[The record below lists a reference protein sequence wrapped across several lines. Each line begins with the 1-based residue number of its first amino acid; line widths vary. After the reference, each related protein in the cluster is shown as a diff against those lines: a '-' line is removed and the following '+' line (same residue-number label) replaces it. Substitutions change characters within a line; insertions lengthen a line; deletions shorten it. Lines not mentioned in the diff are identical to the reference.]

1 MGIYSKLD
9 GTVPISPPSSG
20 VWKIQKKR
28 RTDDRKSSE
37 KKKGKKSMGD
47 RDTRDN
53 LTAEE
58 RDEMRDTESLETEI
72 EIGYGSARKKS
83 RAPQKIDL
91 TI

>member
-9 GTVPISPPSSG
+9 GTVPISPSSSG

-47 RDTRDN
+47 SDTQDD
-53 LTAEE
+53 LTAKE
-58 RDEMRDTESLETEI
+58 RDEMRDIGSLETEI

-83 RAPQKIDL
+83 RAPRKIDL

>member
-47 RDTRDN
+47 SDTQDD
-53 LTAEE
+53 LTAKE